1 MASQQAQRIGIWII
15 AIVMTVGSI
24 GSFFVII
31 LQNDNQATDLAQQ
44 QKTSDAAAAAQKQS
58 AGVNAANSEGFGGYT
73 AQTFD
78 AASATSLKV
87 EILQDGTGAAVKAT
101 DSVNVSYF
109 GWTSDGVIFDS
120 SKKKDASADVPISL
134 PLTSVIKGWTD
145 GLTGV
150 KEGSVVRLTIP
161 ADLGYGAVGSGIIPA
176 NAPLQFIVEVHKI
189 EAPATST
196 AQ

>member
-31 LQNDNQATDLAQQ
+31 LQNNNQASDLAQQ
-44 QKTSDAAAAAQKQS
+44 QKTASTAADAQKQS
-58 AGVNAANSEGFGGYT
+58 AGVNAANSEGFGGHT

-78 AASATSLKV
+78 PASATTLKV
-87 EILQDGTGAAVKAT
+87 ETLQDGSGAVIKST
-101 DSVNVSYF
+101 DTVNVSYF

-120 SKKKDASADVPISL
+120 SKKKDAAADAPISL
-134 PLTSVIKGWTD
+134 PLNHVIKGWGD

-161 ADLGYGAVGSGIIPA
+161 ADLGYGAAGSGVIPA

-189 EAPATST
+189 EAPSTST
-196 AQ
+196 TQ